1 MTLNYVLGWP
11 LNFLINNC
19 PYSISLSDY
28 TTVEKFEST
37 SSAPG
42 LAFLSPGLLP
52 THYIYRPSLHHITL
66 LSIVTCHSPYTHLHT
81 LAFPSFSLPP
91 NTPSPHLFLC
101 LWPTV
106 AQFHP
111 FGQQAPGAV
120 SVNPDWSSMVSS
132 FAMIY
137 TFDLS
142 NIVCLDPPHVSEL
155 DTGTRSTLDCVL
167 PMSTF
172 TMQTLISN
180 KLSDRAG
187 AISLNDLVVHCAVS
201 HHQEAKL
208 RSSSLLTP

>member
-1 MTLNYVLGWP
+1 MTLNHVLGWP

-52 THYIYRPSLHHITL
+52 TQYIYRPSLHHITL

-91 NTPSPHLFLC
+91 NTPSPSSLPLSLANSCTVSPF
-101 LWPTV
+101 WPK
-106 AQFHP
+106 
-111 FGQQAPGAV
+111 APGAV
-120 SVNPDWSSMVSS
+120 SVNPDWSSVVSS

-142 NIVCLDPPHVSEL
+142 NIVCPDPPHVSEL
-155 DTGTRSTLDCVL
+155 HTGTRSTLDCVL

-172 TMQTLISN
+172 TMQILISN

-208 RSSSLLTP
+208 GSSSLLTP